1 MSDILVIEDDVIIRT
16 SICEFLREHDYNVV
30 EASDG
35 EQALELL
42 PRRRFDLVIS
52 DFVLPK
58 LHGLTLVYQIHAQHP
73 DLPVIVL
80 SGYVSQNMGNVILQG
95 DAEFLQKPVDLEVL
109 LAAVRRLVGFT
120 SR

>member
-1 MSDILVIEDDVIIRT
+1 MANILVIEDDIIIRT
-16 SICEFLREHDYNVV
+16 SICEFLREHDYDVV

-42 PRRRFDLVIS
+42 PGGHFDLVIT

-58 LHGLTLVYQIHAQHP
+58 LHGLTLVYQIHAQRP

-80 SGYVSQNMGNVILQG
+80 SGYVSQNMGDVILKG
-95 DAEFLQKPVDLEVL
+95 DAEFLQKPVELEVL
-109 LAAVRRLVGFT
+109 LSAVGRLVT
-120 SR
+120 RVE